1 MSSHLIMYISL
12 LMIVTSFIAVEWR
25 QLTGAVYTYQVQ
37 SVLIALIFTIY
48 AHSLHNPALY
58 YWAAMALLSK
68 GILVPWLLR
77 HYVVKVHPVET
88 EPMLSTSLSQI
99 CGFALVM
106 VTFWW
111 VFTHHAQLVIL
122 PSLAGEPFRTNL
134 AVAAAILVI
143 GFYALLTRRN
153 AFKVVIGLCLVENAI
168 HLSLVSLAP
177 SIAET
182 AIIGVV
188 TDVVISVWL
197 LLYIVENVYRT
208 TGSTDTFNLQ
218 KLRG

>member
-1 MSSHLIMYISL
+1 
-12 LMIVTSFIAVEWR
+12 
-25 QLTGAVYTYQVQ
+25 
-37 SVLIALIFTIY
+37 
-48 AHSLHNPALY
+48 
-58 YWAAMALLSK
+58 
-68 GILVPWLLR
+68 
-77 HYVVKVHPVET
+77 
-88 EPMLSTSLSQI
+88 
-99 CGFALVM
+99 
-106 VTFWW
+106 
-111 VFTHHAQLVIL
+111 
-122 PSLAGEPFRTNL
+122 
-134 AVAAAILVI
+134 VI